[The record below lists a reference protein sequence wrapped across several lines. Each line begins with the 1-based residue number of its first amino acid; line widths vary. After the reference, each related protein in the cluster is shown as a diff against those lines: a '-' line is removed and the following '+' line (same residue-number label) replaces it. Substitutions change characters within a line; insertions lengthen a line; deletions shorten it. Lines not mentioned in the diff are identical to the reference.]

1 MKRFL
6 LLLAVA
12 GAAAAFLAWPRIN
25 LVETGRTP
33 EYPDLQPREYAAG
46 EQRVTEA
53 VKAAAGRLSRFT
65 FLGSGRGPGGSE
77 VHYVAST
84 LVLRLKDDVNVRI
97 RREGGKT
104 KVTVRSKSRMGTMD
118 FGQNAR
124 NVREL
129 LGELDR
135 EMGSQNSPPQERGR

>member
-6 LLLAVA
+6 LLLVIA
-12 GAAAAFLAWPRIN
+12 GAVAAFLAWPRLN
-25 LVETGRTP
+25 MVETGRTP
-33 EYPDLQPREYAAG
+33 EYPDLQPREYAAS

-53 VKAAAGRLSRFT
+53 LKAAAGRLSRFA
-65 FLGSGRGPGGSE
+65 FVGAGRGPGGSE

-84 LVLRLKDDVNVRI
+84 PVLRFKDDVNVRI
-97 RREGGKT
+97 RREGAKT

-129 LGELDR
+129 LCALDR
-135 EMGSQNSPPQERGR
+135 EMSGL

>member
-6 LLLAVA
+6 LLLVVA
-12 GAAAAFLAWPRIN
+12 GAVAAFLAWPRLN
-25 LVETGRTP
+25 MVETGRTP

-53 VKAAAGRLSRFT
+53 LKAAAGRLSRFA
-65 FLGSGRGPGGSE
+65 FVGAGRGPGGSE

-84 LVLRLKDDVNVRI
+84 PVLRFKDDVNVRI
-97 RREGGKT
+97 RREGAKT

-129 LGELDR
+129 LAALDR
-135 EMGSQNSPPQERGR
+135 EMGGL

>member
-6 LLLAVA
+6 LILVVA
-12 GAAAAFLAWPRIN
+12 GAAAALLAWPRLN
-25 LVETGRTP
+25 SVETGRTP
-33 EYPDLQPREYAAG
+33 EYPDLQPREYAAS

-53 VKAAAGRLSRFT
+53 LKAAAGRLSRFT
-65 FLGSGRGPGGSE
+65 FVGAGRGPGGSE
-77 VHYVAST
+77 VQYVAT
-84 LVLRLKDDVNVRI
+84 TRVLRFKDDVSVRV

-104 KVTVRSKSRMGTMD
+104 KVSVRSKSRVGKID

-129 LGELDR
+129 LGALDR
-135 EMGSQNSPPQERGR
+135 ELAGL

>member
-1 MKRFL
+1 MKRVL
-6 LLLAVA
+6 LLLVVA
-12 GAAAAFLAWPRIN
+12 GAVAAFLAWPRLN
-25 LVETGRTP
+25 MVETGRTP
-33 EYPDLQPREYAAG
+33 EYPDLQPREYAAS

-53 VKAAAGRLSRFT
+53 LKTAAGRLSRFA
-65 FLGSGRGPGGSE
+65 FVGAGRGPGGSE

-84 LVLRLKDDVNVRI
+84 PVLRFKDDVNVRI

-129 LGELDR
+129 LAALDR
-135 EMGSQNSPPQERGR
+135 EMAGL

>member
-6 LLLAVA
+6 LLLVVA
-12 GAAAAFLAWPRIN
+12 GAVAAFLAWPRLN
-25 LVETGRTP
+25 MVETGRTP
-33 EYPDLQPREYAAG
+33 EYPDLQPREYAAS

-53 VKAAAGRLSRFT
+53 LKTAAGRLSRFA
-65 FLGSGRGPGGSE
+65 FVGAGRGPGGSE

-84 LVLRLKDDVNVRI
+84 PVLRFKDDVNVRI
-97 RREGGKT
+97 RREGAKT

-129 LGELDR
+129 MAALDR
-135 EMGSQNSPPQERGR
+135 EMGGL

>member
-6 LLLAVA
+6 LLLVVA
-12 GAAAAFLAWPRIN
+12 GAVAAFLAWPRLN
-25 LVETGRTP
+25 MVETGRTP
-33 EYPDLQPREYAAG
+33 EYPDLQPREYAAS

-53 VKAAAGRLSRFT
+53 LKAAAGRLSRFA
-65 FLGSGRGPGGSE
+65 FVGAGRGPGGSE

-84 LVLRLKDDVNVRI
+84 PVLRFKDDVNVRI
-97 RREGGKT
+97 RREGAKT

-129 LGELDR
+129 MAALDR
-135 EMGSQNSPPQERGR
+135 EMGGL

>member
-6 LLLAVA
+6 LILAA
-12 GAAAAFLAWPRIN
+12 AAAAAAFLAWPRLN
-25 LVETGRTP
+25 SVETGKTP

-46 EQRVTEA
+46 EQDVTRA
-53 VKAAAGRLSRFT
+53 VKAAIGHLSRFE
-65 FLGSGRGPGGSE
+65 LVGGGAGPGGSE
-77 VHYVAST
+77 IQAVAT
-84 LVLRLKDDVNVRI
+84 TRVLRFKDDVSIRI

-104 KVTVRSKSRMGTMD
+104 KVGVKSRSRVGQID

-129 LGELDR
+129 LAALDQ
-135 EMGSQNSPPQERGR
+135 EMSAGRPR

>member
-6 LLLAVA
+6 LLLVVA
-12 GAAAAFLAWPRIN
+12 GGVAAFLAWPRLN
-25 LVETGRTP
+25 MVETGHTP
-33 EYPDLQPREYAAG
+33 EYPDLQPREYAAS

-53 VKAAAGRLSRFT
+53 LKTAAGRLSRFA
-65 FLGSGRGPGGSE
+65 FVGAGRGPGGSE

-84 LVLRLKDDVNVRI
+84 PVLRFKDDVNVRI
-97 RREGGKT
+97 RREGAKT

-129 LGELDR
+129 LAALDR
-135 EMGSQNSPPQERGR
+135 EMGGL

>member
-1 MKRFL
+1 MKRL
-6 LLLAVA
+6 LLLLVVA
-12 GAAAAFLAWPRIN
+12 GAVAAFLAWPR
-25 LVETGRTP
+25 LSMVETGRTP
-33 EYPDLQPREYAAG
+33 EYPDLQPREYAAN
-46 EQRVTEA
+46 EQKVTEA
-53 VKAAAGRLSRFT
+53 LKAAVAKLPRFA
-65 FLGSGRGPGGSE
+65 FVGAGRGPGGSE

-84 LVLRLKDDVNVRI
+84 PVLRFKDDVNVRI

-129 LGELDR
+129 LAALDR
-135 EMGSQNSPPQERGR
+135 ELTGL

>member
-6 LLLAVA
+6 LLLVVA
-12 GAAAAFLAWPRIN
+12 GAAAAVLAWPRLN
-25 LVETGRTP
+25 TVETGRTP
-33 EYPDLQPREYAAG
+33 EYPDLQPREYAAS

-53 VKAAAGRLSRFT
+53 VKAAAGRLGRFT
-65 FLGSGRGPGGSE
+65 FVGAGRGPGGSE
-77 VHYVAST
+77 LQYTAST
-84 LVLRLKDDVNVRI
+84 RVFRFKDDVNVRI
-97 RREGGKT
+97 RREGTKT

-129 LGELDR
+129 LAALDR
-135 EMGSQNSPPQERGR
+135 EMGGL

>member
-6 LLLAVA
+6 RLLVVA
-12 GAAAAFLAWPRIN
+12 GGVAAFLAWPRLN
-25 LVETGRTP
+25 MVETGRTP

-53 VKAAAGRLSRFT
+53 LKAAAGRLSRFA
-65 FLGSGRGPGGSE
+65 FVGAGRGPGGSE

-84 LVLRLKDDVNVRI
+84 PVLRFKDDVNVRI
-97 RREGGKT
+97 RREGAKT

-129 LGELDR
+129 MAALDR
-135 EMGSQNSPPQERGR
+135 EMGGL

>member
-6 LLLAVA
+6 LLLVVA
-12 GAAAAFLAWPRIN
+12 GAAAAFLAWPRLN
-25 LVETGRTP
+25 MVETGRTP
-33 EYPDLQPREYAAG
+33 EYPDLQPREYAAS

-53 VKAAAGRLSRFT
+53 LKAAAGRLSRFT
-65 FLGSGRGPGGSE
+65 FVGAGRGPGGSE
-77 VHYVAST
+77 VHYVAAT
-84 LVLRLKDDVNVRI
+84 PVLRLKDDVNVRI
-97 RREGGKT
+97 RREGAKT

-129 LGELDR
+129 LGALDR
-135 EMGSQNSPPQERGR
+135 ELAGL

>member
-1 MKRFL
+1 MKRL
-6 LLLAVA
+6 LLLLVVA
-12 GAAAAFLAWPRIN
+12 GAVAAFLAWPRLN
-25 LVETGRTP
+25 VVETGRTP
-33 EYPDLQPREYAAG
+33 EYPDLQPREYAAS

-53 VKAAAGRLSRFT
+53 LKAAAGRLSRFA
-65 FLGSGRGPGGSE
+65 FVGAGRGPGGSE

-84 LVLRLKDDVNVRI
+84 PVLRFKDDVNVRI
-97 RREGGKT
+97 RREGAKT

-129 LGELDR
+129 LAALDR
-135 EMGSQNSPPQERGR
+135 EMGGL